1 MSSWLPHELI
11 KYTCSSR
18 VAASGTPSLA
28 WRGRRLLE
36 FCSVVWSARK
46 TNKPTIHLCH
56 LVIKGHASRVP
67 EARCL
72 VVDRMR
78 LSSDVLDLLYDLE
91 NTFSPLPLRS
101 TTRFSHRPQ
110 GGKRKETHGG
120 INAVGELDV
129 PSSHPWPSCQSLRLP
144 RRAVETHH
152 FFVLHFLLLFML
164 SRFLET
170 CFTVVDFDTLYTSFR
185 FRLSFS
191 AGLPA
196 SCVL

>member
-46 TNKPTIHLCH
+46 TKKPTIHLCH

-110 GGKRKETHGG
+110 GERGRKRTV
-120 INAVGELDV
+120 AST
-129 PSSHPWPSCQSLRLP
+129 PSVSLMLLP
-144 RRAVETHH
+144 LIPGQV
-152 FFVLHFLLLFML
+152 V
-164 SRFLET
+164 SRCGCHEEQ
-170 CFTVVDFDTLYTSFR
+170 
-185 FRLSFS
+185 
-191 AGLPA
+191 
-196 SCVL
+196 